1 MGDDIGFGGGGEE
14 RSGPSPERR
23 LVPMKLGDAEVY
35 VERIGSPNEVENS
48 DRIYTAAP
56 GSDMAFEE
64 AMQILRECVRVV
76 GEHITSLGEEAIPKQ
91 VRVEFALSLEAK
103 GEAKIIPVLLTGE
116 AKAAS
121 GFKITAVWGKLEG
134 S

>member
-1 MGDDIGFGGGGEE
+1 VDDDIGWGGGEE
-14 RSGPSPERR
+14 HSDSYPERR

-35 VERIGSPNEVENS
+35 VERVGTLIDVEDS

-56 GSDMAFEE
+56 GSDVAFEE

-76 GEHITSLGEEAIPKQ
+76 GKHITSLGKEAIPSQ
-91 VRVEFALSLEAK
+91 VSVEFALSLEAK

-116 AKAAS
+116 AKATS
-121 GFKITAVWGKLEG
+121 GFKVTAVWGKLEG
-134 S
+134 G